1 MNAEWGPL
9 GAGRDGGGGGG
20 GGGLGGGGGGGGGG
34 GPRLLAPPG
43 ALPGGRKALEAALR
57 GVRRVGA
64 EP

>member
-9 GAGRDGGGGGG
+9 GAGRDGGLG
-20 GGGLGGGGGGGGGG
+20 GGGLGGGGGGG

-57 GVRRVGA
+57 GVRRVGP
-64 EP
+64 EPSP